1 MAEHNHTFKQ
11 AWDVGVPIKRLNGYP
26 LDLSTNYKT
35 LDLLKAYAQSD
46 VTAYVGQLV
55 NVVDDNGSL
64 TNAYI
69 IKNKSGELLELASAA
84 DVSSLAG
91 VFQFKGVAYSI
102 SEDQS
107 VLTCGK
113 AYVYSSEYDEDL
125 NILYDQIV
133 CKSTAYDV
141 AGELYYSWAKE
152 NGDILFWTDSTILS
166 DNALQY
172 DRNERPVSVY
182 YVTDGQG
189 VKYYLQNQPMAT
201 GDDPDMVDWGQC
213 LQFWNEYCEGAS
225 DFANIKAIYCP
236 GGLEALQDGDIF
248 NTVNG
253 IHYTYNEET
262 VTVHIISTAYTF
274 IRKTVPYEI
283 FRSDN
288 GADKPL
294 FDGTTVVYTI
304 LAAPANAG
312 HVYQIQENEYASNG
326 SIWVKLGSPVED
338 WIIL

>member
-35 LDLLKAYAQSD
+35 LDSLKTYAQSD

-107 VLTCGK
+107 VLTCGY
-113 AYVYSSEYDEDL
+113 AYIATTDGGPSEYK
-125 NILYDQIV
+125 QIV

-141 AGELYYSWAKE
+141 AGELYYSWADE
-152 NGDILFWTDSTILS
+152 DGNILFWTDSTILNS
-166 DNALQY
+166 DVSQY
-172 DRNERPVSVY
+172 DRQEGSFSLY
-182 YVTDGQG
+182 YVTDSQG
-189 VKYYLQNQPMAT
+189 VKYYVKEQPMT
-201 GDDPDMVDWGQC
+201 MGDDPDMVDWSQC
-213 LQFWNEYCEGAS
+213 LQFWSAECSGPADYG
-225 DFANIKAIYCP
+225 NIKAIYCP
-236 GGLEALQDGDIF
+236 GGLEALKDGDTF
-248 NTVNG
+248 KTVSG
-253 IHYTYNEET
+253 IDCTYNEET
-262 VTVHIISTAYTF
+262 VTVHIVESVYTF
-274 IRKTVPYEI
+274 TDKTRPYDI
-283 FRSDN
+283 YTSDTGN
-288 GADKPL
+288 DKPIQ
-294 FDGTTVVYTI
+294 DGLKFVHTV
-304 LAAPANAG
+304 LAAPENAG
-312 HVYQIQENEYASNG
+312 NVYQIQENEYASNG